1 MKQKLAKS
9 FSSHLL
15 ENIKERKVYSSFK
28 DNIWSADLAD
38 MQSISKHKINKI
50 QFLPC
55 VIETYSKQVSEQP
68 LDGAKGIT
76 LFFFKNRKLLST

>member
-1 MKQKLAKS
+1 
-9 FSSHLL
+9 
-15 ENIKERKVYSSFK
+15 
-28 DNIWSADLAD
+28 

-55 VIETYSKQVSEQP
+55 VIEAYSKQASEQP